1 MHTRSWRIIGV
12 LALAFLIS
20 GCWLPGQNEEGFDRP
35 VSQNLPTG
43 TATPTATETLI
54 PSPFP
59 SETPTPTEDPTLSG
73 ELDADFA
80 AQTVEETEEM
90 VLTEAETETATPEEV
105 NGLILPTE
113 TATPTE
119 TEAPAIAQLET
130 LDPREEQATALVGT
144 STQEILDLTATA
156 EAILLITLQADPTE
170 TETPFSVT
178 LAPSPSLTPA
188 VGGGPVLSGS
198 DCVHEVRAGENL
210 FRLSLLYGTGIRD
223 IALASGVANPEL
235 ILVGQRLTI
244 PGCGTTGVFPPAT
257 TIPTQIAAGAGT
269 GGTGTGTGTGGS
281 AGGITHIV
289 EQGETLF
296 EISLRYNVPIRT
308 IAAANNITNVNLI
321 YFNQSLIIP

>member
-1 MHTRSWRIIGV
+1 MMRTRSWRIIGV
-12 LALAFLIS
+12 LMLAFLIS
-20 GCWLPGQNEEGFDRP
+20 GCWLSGYGEFDRP
-35 VSQNLPTG
+35 VSQNLPTE
-43 TATPTATETLI
+43 TATPTETVTLT

-59 SETPTPTEDPTLSG
+59 SETFTPTEDPTVSG

-80 AQTVEETEEM
+80 AQTAEETEESAF
-90 VLTEAETETATPEEV
+90 AETEEVTPEEV
-105 NGLILPTE
+105 NGLIFPTE

-119 TEAPAIAQLET
+119 TEAPAIAQFET

-178 LAPSPSLTPA
+178 LAPSPSLTPG
-188 VGGGPVLSGS
+188 VGGGPVLSGN

-210 FRLSLLYGTGIRD
+210 FRLSLLYGVGIRD

-244 PGCGTTGVFPPAT
+244 PGCGTTGVRPPAT
-257 TIPTQIAAGAGT
+257 TIPTQVAAGSPGT
-269 GGTGTGTGTGGS
+269 GGTGTGGS
-281 AGGITHIV
+281 AGGITHVV

-296 EISLRYNVPIRT
+296 QISLRYNVPIRD

-321 YFNQSLIIP
+321 YFNQTLIIP